1 MHVILTVYVR
11 IVGSLHS
18 THLMGIDPKPNNIT
32 RPAKILVDG
41 VCVKVFGW
49 FRPLMVIVLLCDCY
63 VMHVSCYF
71 CCLFLHV
78 QRGLRPLWIWCK

>member
-1 MHVILTVYVR
+1 
-11 IVGSLHS
+11 
-18 THLMGIDPKPNNIT
+18 MGIDPEPNTIT

-41 VCVKVFGW
+41 VCVGVFSW

-71 CCLFLHV
+71 CLLFILACAA
-78 QRGLRPLWIWCK
+78 RPTSLVDVV